1 VGRAWV
7 RLMGG
12 GWELFIFGGWLC
24 CETWLSFF
32 SVWGLQGGGF
42 LGVLIEMGEWGGWLF
57 REGGVIGVG
66 FCLRYCRWFAVLRN
80 ICVKSRCFVGLEV

>member
-1 VGRAWV
+1 MGEGLGFSKGCLSCEGGCVGRAWV

-32 SVWGLQGGGF
+32 SV
-42 LGVLIEMGEWGGWLF
+42 
-57 REGGVIGVG
+57 
-66 FCLRYCRWFAVLRN
+66 
-80 ICVKSRCFVGLEV
+80 

>member
-1 VGRAWV
+1 MSFAVSDGEAVAGVKAGMWGRAWV

-42 LGVLIEMGEWGGWLF
+42 SGCFKRNGRVGWM
-57 REGGVIGVG
+57 VISRG
-66 FCLRYCRWFAVLRN
+66 RYYWCWARGW
-80 ICVKSRCFVGLEV
+80 S

>member
-1 VGRAWV
+1 MGRAWV

-66 FCLRYCRWFAVLRN
+66 FCLRYCRWFYSVLP
-80 ICVKSRCFVGLEV
+80 